1 MLFKKIKY
9 ATAFWLNNYLS
20 DIDLVYKYK
29 LKTSYKIPKLEKIT
43 LSLNLNK
50 ISSGNK
56 NTSYINNIQAQRL
69 FFIYVF
75 SIFTVIPFIK
85 INSVTSLSLLSKGN
99 ENEYNLILNFKT
111 DKQIEA
117 FTFTYFIETWLL
129 IKNYNL
135 FIFKKPFFL
144 KANQKAELKSKLPL
158 SALHNFNIIYNLVAN
173 EALKDN
179 SLFFITFTFTNLIFL
194 SSENCIKNL
203 PFFWKTT

>member
-1 MLFKKIKY
+1 
-9 ATAFWLNNYLS
+9 
-20 DIDLVYKYK
+20 VYKYK
-29 LKTSYKIPKLEKIT
+29 LKTSYKIPRLEKIT

-50 ISSGNK
+50 ISAGNK

-117 FTFTYFIETWLL
+117 FTFTYFIET
-129 IKNYNL
+129 
-135 FIFKKPFFL
+135 
-144 KANQKAELKSKLPL
+144 
-158 SALHNFNIIYNLVAN
+158 
-173 EALKDN
+173 
-179 SLFFITFTFTNLIFL
+179 
-194 SSENCIKNL
+194 
-203 PFFWKTT
+203 